1 MEICHT
7 VKTSVA
13 RLIEVAIATTAGGKN
28 LLFLFSLTLFC
39 SGALLFLV
47 EPMFAKMALPKLGGT
62 PAVWNVCV
70 VAYQALLLAGY
81 SYSHEVAK
89 RFTPRR
95 TALLQVGIVLAAF
108 YALPI
113 RLPEMLSSPLKQSPV
128 LWLLMLLIVGAG
140 LPFLVLSTYS
150 SILQSWY
157 GSTSHATGND
167 PYTLYSASNLGS
179 MLGLFSYPV
188 LIERHLGLI
197 EQSRLWEWGYSILIV
212 LTAGCAF
219 SLWRVPQVKA
229 RESNTSPEMGPP
241 PTRLQELKWLALA
254 FIPSSLMLGVT
265 TTLTNELPPIP
276 LLWVLPLA
284 LYLLSFILVFAR
296 KPLSY
301 DDTVLET
308 TPILLL
314 VVGFLIASKSVL
326 FPIFAIVL
334 YLTVL
339 FFACMAC
346 HADLALTRPSVAHLT
361 RFYICVSVGGVLGG
375 LFNAIIAP
383 VIFKSVAEL
392 PIALFLL
399 ALAIALVCSR
409 TQKVSINRLDFILP
423 AALGVGVACIALWL
437 RSASFGASPWISFA
451 VFIGPILV
459 CFSFSRRRLRF
470 ALGFGSIL
478 LAGGLNSG
486 HGRVLLKE
494 RSFFGVYRV
503 SEDKEYRQ
511 LIHGSTIHGIQSRDP
526 ARTREPLSYFY
537 ETGPI
542 GQVFRSPSI
551 SQRLREVAIVGL
563 GAGSLAC
570 YSEPW
575 RHFTYYEIDPLV
587 EKIARDPRYFSFLR
601 DCSPETTVVI
611 GDARLSLRSAS
622 AHKYDLVVVDAFSSD
637 TVPVHLV
644 TREAIELYLEKL
656 ADHGLMAFN
665 ISNRYLNMKPVLGE
679 LARDAGLASVV
690 QDDAHVDPNELS
702 RGKFPSTWM
711 LMARQRSDFAAL
723 ASQPIWQDV
732 QIPPGSRLWTDD
744 YSSIIN
750 IIHWF

>member
-1 MEICHT
+1 MP
-7 VKTSVA
+7 
-13 RLIEVAIATTAGGKN
+13 GGKV
-28 LLFLFSLTLFC
+28 LLFLFGLTLFL

-62 PAVWNVCV
+62 PAVWNVCMV
-70 VAYQALLLAGY
+70 TYQALLLAGY
-81 SYSHEVAK
+81 AYSHEVAK
-89 RFTPRR
+89 RFKPRF
-95 TALLQVGIVLAAF
+95 TALLQVGIVLAVF
-108 YALPI
+108 YVLPI
-113 RLPEMLSSPLKQSPV
+113 RLPEILSSPLKQSPV

-157 GSTSHATGND
+157 ASTSRGTGND
-167 PYTLYSASNLGS
+167 PYALYSASNLGS

-197 EQSRLWEWGYSILIV
+197 EQSRLWEWGYAILIA

-229 RESNTSPEMGPP
+229 GENNPRAEMGPP
-241 PTRLQELKWLALA
+241 PTRLQELKWLVLA
-254 FIPSSLMLGVT
+254 FIPSSLMLGIT

-284 LYLLSFILVFAR
+284 LYLLSFILVFTR
-296 KPLSY
+296 RPVSY
-301 DDTVLET
+301 QDTVLET

-314 VVGFLIASKSVL
+314 VVAFLIASKSVL
-326 FPIFAIVL
+326 FPIFAILL
-334 YLTVL
+334 YLTVF

-346 HADLALTRPSVAHLT
+346 HGELALSRPSAAFLT
-361 RFYICVSVGGVLGG
+361 RFYLCVSVGGVFGG

-383 VIFKSVAEL
+383 VVFKSVAEL

-399 ALAIALVCSR
+399 ALAIALLCPR
-409 TQKVSINRLDFILP
+409 TQKDSINKLDFILP
-423 AALGVGVACIALWL
+423 AALGLGVAFVALWL
-437 RSASFGASPWISFA
+437 RSTSFRPTPWMSFA
-451 VFIGPILV
+451 VFIGPLLV
-459 CFSFSRRRLRF
+459 CFSFSRRPLRF

-478 LAGGLNSG
+478 LASGLYSG
-486 HGRVLLKE
+486 HGRVLLTE

-503 SEDKEYRQ
+503 SEDIGYRQ
-511 LIHGSTIHGIQSRDP
+511 LIHGNTIHGIQSRDP
-526 ARTREPLSYFY
+526 ARTREPLAYFY

-551 SQRLREVAIVGL
+551 SQRLHEVAVVGL
-563 GAGSLAC
+563 GAGSLSC

-575 RHFTYYEIDPLV
+575 RHFTFYEIDPLV

-601 DCSPETTVVI
+601 DCSPETMVVI
-611 GDARLSLRSAS
+611 GDARLSLTSAS
-622 AHKYDLVVVDAFSSD
+622 AHKYDLVVLDAFSSD
-637 TVPVHLV
+637 TLPVHLV
-644 TREAIELYLEKL
+644 TREAIELYLAKL

-665 ISNRYLNMKPVLGE
+665 ISNRYLDMRPVLGE
-679 LARDAGLASVV
+679 LAHDAGLASIV
-690 QDDAHVDPNELS
+690 QEDVRVDPSELS
-702 RGKFPSTWM
+702 RGKFASTWM

-723 ASQPIWQDV
+723 ASQPVWHDV
-732 QIPPGSRLWTDD
+732 QLPSGSRLWTDD

>member
-1 MEICHT
+1 
-7 VKTSVA
+7 
-13 RLIEVAIATTAGGKN
+13 
-28 LLFLFSLTLFC
+28 
-39 SGALLFLV
+39 
-47 EPMFAKMALPKLGGT
+47 
-62 PAVWNVCV
+62 
-70 VAYQALLLAGY
+70 
-81 SYSHEVAK
+81 
-89 RFTPRR
+89 
-95 TALLQVGIVLAAF
+95 
-108 YALPI
+108 
-113 RLPEMLSSPLKQSPV
+113 MLSSPLKQSPV

-157 GSTSHATGND
+157 ASTSRATGND

-179 MLGLFSYPV
+179 MLGLISYPV

-197 EQSRLWEWGYSILIV
+197 EQGRLWEWGYAILIA

-229 RESNTSPEMGPP
+229 RVSNTRAETGPP

-296 KPLSY
+296 RPVNY
-301 DDTVLET
+301 QVTVIET
-308 TPILLL
+308 MPILLL
-314 VVGFLIASKSVL
+314 VVAFLIASKSVL
-326 FPIFAIVL
+326 FPIFSILL
-334 YLTVL
+334 YLTVF

-346 HADLALTRPSVAHLT
+346 HGELALSRPSAAYLT
-361 RFYICVSVGGVLGG
+361 RFYLCVSVGGVFGG

-383 VIFKSVAEL
+383 VVFKSVVEL

-399 ALAIALVCSR
+399 ALAIALICSHTR
-409 TQKVSINRLDFILP
+409 KDSINRLDFILP
-423 AALGVGVACIALWL
+423 AALGVGVAFVALWL
-437 RSASFGASPWISFA
+437 RSTSFRASPWMSFA
-451 VFIGPILV
+451 VFIGPLLI
-459 CFSFSRRRLRF
+459 CFSFSRRPLRF

-478 LAGGLNSG
+478 LASGLYSG
-486 HGRVLLKE
+486 HGRVLLTE

-503 SEDKEYRQ
+503 SEDIAYRQ
-511 LIHGSTIHGIQSRDP
+511 LIHGSTIHGIQSMDP

-551 SQRLREVAIVGL
+551 SQRLHEVAVVGL

-575 RHFTYYEIDPLV
+575 RHFTFYEIDPLV
-587 EKIARDPRYFSFLR
+587 EKIARDPRYFAFLR
-601 DCSPETTVVI
+601 DCSPETKVVI

-622 AHKYDLVVVDAFSSD
+622 EHKYDLVVLDAFSSD
-637 TVPVHLV
+637 TLPVHLV
-644 TREAIELYLEKL
+644 TREAIELYLAKL
-656 ADHGLMAFN
+656 ANHGLMAFN
-665 ISNRYLNMKPVLGE
+665 ISNRYMDMRPVLGE
-679 LARDAGLASVV
+679 LAHDAGLASIV
-690 QDDAHVDPNELS
+690 QDDVHVDTNELS
-702 RGKFPSTWM
+702 RGKFASTWV

-723 ASQPIWQDV
+723 ASQPIWHDV
-732 QIPPGSRLWTDD
+732 QLPSGSRLWTDD